1 MDMYPIDLRLE
12 GRAALVA
19 GGGAVAHRKVRGLLA
34 ARAAVTVV
42 APKLSPPLAA
52 LAADGS
58 ITWLAQL
65 ATAEVFAS
73 LPRPLLVFCAT
84 DDRTANAAFGKA
96 AREAGA
102 LVNDATSPELC
113 DFFLPA
119 ALRDGDLLVTVST
132 GGASPALS
140 RALKRRLAAHLG
152 AGWGDWLERLSR
164 LRREARGRIEGS
176 RGREDFWRMAL
187 SEHVLDLVEDG
198 RLDEAEA
205 ELNHALDR
213 FGTES

>member
-1 MDMYPIDLRLE
+1 M
-12 GRAALVA
+12 LVA

-42 APKLSPPLAA
+42 APELSLP
-52 LAADGS
+52 
-58 ITWLAQL
+58 LAQL
-65 ATAEVFAS
+65 AAEKSIAWLEQLATEAVFAA

-132 GGASPALS
+132 GGASPALA
-140 RALKRRLAAHLG
+140 RTLKKRFAARLG
-152 AGWGDWLERLSR
+152 ASWGDWLERLAA
-164 LRREARGRIEGS
+164 LREEAKERIEGS
-176 RGREDFWRMAL
+176 AGREAFWRAAL
-187 SEHVLDLVEDG
+187 SEHILNLVEED

-205 ELNHALDR
+205 EIRHALDC

>member
-1 MDMYPIDLRLE
+1 MYPMNLRLE

-19 GGGAVAHRKVRGLLA
+19 GGGAVAHRKVAGLLA
-34 ARAAVTVV
+34 AGAAVTVV

-52 LAADGS
+52 LAADGR

-73 LPRPLLVFCAT
+73 LPRALLVFCAT
-84 DDRTANAAFGKA
+84 DDRAANAAFGKA

-102 LVNDATSPELC
+102 LVNDATAPELC

-132 GGASPALS
+132 GGASPALA
-140 RALKRRLAAHLG
+140 RTLKKRLAARLG
-152 AGWGDWLERLSR
+152 ASWGDWLERLAA
-164 LRREARGRIEGS
+164 LREEAKERIEGS
-176 RGREDFWRMAL
+176 AGREAFWRAAL
-187 SEHVLDLVEDG
+187 SEHILNLVEED

-205 ELNHALDR
+205 EIRHALDC

>member
-1 MDMYPIDLRLE
+1 MDLRLE

-19 GGGAVAHRKVRGLLA
+19 GGGAVAHRKVAGLLA
-34 ARAAVTVV
+34 AGAAVTVV

-52 LAADGS
+52 LAADRS

-73 LPRPLLVFCAT
+73 LPRALLVFCAT
-84 DDRTANAAFGKA
+84 DDRAANAAFGKA
-96 AREAGA
+96 AKEAGA
-102 LVNDATSPELC
+102 LVNDATAPELC

-119 ALRDGDLLVTVST
+119 ALRDGDLLFTVST
-132 GGASPALS
+132 GGASPALA
-140 RALKRRLAAHLG
+140 RTLKKRFAARMG
-152 AGWGDWLERLSR
+152 ASWEPAPIAVCTSFVK
-164 LRREARGRIEGS
+164 LREEAKERIEES
-176 RGREDFWRMAL
+176 AGRETFWRAAL
-187 SEHVLDLVEDG
+187 SEHILNLVEES

-205 ELNHALDR
+205 EIRHALDC

>member
-1 MDMYPIDLRLE
+1 MYPIQLCLA
-12 GRAALVA
+12 GRAVLVA

-42 APKLSPPLAA
+42 APELSLP
-52 LAADGS
+52 
-58 ITWLAQL
+58 LAQL
-65 ATAEVFAS
+65 AAEKSIAWLEQLATEAVFAA

-187 SEHVLDLVEDG
+187 SEHVLDLVEEG

>member
-1 MDMYPIDLRLE
+1 M
-12 GRAALVA
+12 LVA

-42 APKLSPPLAA
+42 APELSPPLAQ
-52 LAADGS
+52 LAAEKS
-58 ITWLAQL
+58 IAWLEQP
-65 ATAEVFAS
+65 ATEAVFAA

-102 LVNDATSPELC
+102 LVNDATTPGLC

-132 GGASPALS
+132 GGASPALA
-140 RALKRRLAAHLG
+140 RTLKKRFAARLG
-152 AGWGDWLERLSR
+152 ASWGDWLERLAA
-164 LRREARGRIEGS
+164 LREEAKERIEGS
-176 RGREDFWRMAL
+176 AGREAFWRAAL
-187 SEHVLDLVEDG
+187 SEHILNLVEED

-205 ELNHALDR
+205 EIRHALDC

>member
-1 MDMYPIDLRLE
+1 MNLRLE

-19 GGGAVAHRKVRGLLA
+19 GGGAVAHRKVAGLLA
-34 ARAAVTVV
+34 AGAAVTVV

-73 LPRPLLVFCAT
+73 LPRALLVFCAT
-84 DDRTANAAFGKA
+84 DDRAANAAFGKA
-96 AREAGA
+96 AKEAGA
-102 LVNDATSPELC
+102 LVNDATTPELC

-132 GGASPALS
+132 GGASPALA
-140 RALKRRLAAHLG
+140 RTLKKRLAAQ
-152 AGWGDWLERLSR
+152 A
-164 LRREARGRIEGS
+164 RENNRS
-176 RGREDFWRMAL
+176 M
-187 SEHVLDLVEDG
+187 
-198 RLDEAEA
+198 EAEA
-205 ELNHALDR
+205 RAILTSAVRKPHIGLALMR
-213 FGTES
+213 AVRESGGIEDLPVPTRTDTARTMDLG